1 MQNAVK
7 RLIARP
13 NKGSQKDKVRQ
24 LVIDTATEALSVALF
39 AGGALLDS
47 HHEIAGRG
55 HAEKLLP
62 IIAAMNGGGRADEII
77 VDSGPGSFTGVRVGL
92 AAARALA
99 YGWQAQL
106 RAYASLSL
114 VAAIARSTP
123 HPQDNNTTLCIVMT
137 GGHGECFW
145 QIFDRAT
152 LNPHSPVASTPIAT
166 LAAELDAPFLYG
178 TGAAAIMEARGG
190 HGEVIPLHP
199 DARALP
205 SLPAHLISGDST
217 PLYGRGADAVP
228 IAIRKD

>member
-7 RLIARP
+7 RLIAKP

-39 AGGALLDS
+39 EGGGLLAS

-62 IIAAMNGGGRADEII
+62 IIAAMDGGGRADELI

-99 YGWQAQL
+99 YGWKARL

-114 VAAIARSTP
+114 VAAIARSAP
-123 HPQDNNTTLCIVMT
+123 HPQDDGAALAIVMT

-145 QIFDRAT
+145 QMFDRAT
-152 LNPHSPVASTPIAT
+152 LTPQGAVTSTPIAA

-178 TGAAAIMEARGG
+178 TGAAAVIEARG
-190 HGEVIPLHP
+190 HGEAIPLHP

-205 SLPAHLISGDST
+205 SLPEALIGTDST

-228 IAIRKD
+228 LAMRKD

>member
-1 MQNAVK
+1 M
-7 RLIARP
+7 
-13 NKGSQKDKVRQ
+13 RQ

-39 AGGALLDS
+39 DGGALVAS

-55 HAEKLLP
+55 HAEKLIP
-62 IIAAMNGGGRADEII
+62 IIAAMDGGGRADEIV

-99 YGWQAQL
+99 YGWGVPL

-114 VAAIARSTP
+114 VAAMARDLSGEEDEGASPTP
-123 HPQDNNTTLCIVMT
+123 SLTIVMN

-152 LNPHSPVASTPIAT
+152 LAPHAPVASTPIAQ
-166 LAAELDAPFLYG
+166 LAAQLESPLLYG
-178 TGAAAIMEARGG
+178 TGAPSIIEARG
-190 HGEVIPLHP
+190 HGRAIPLHP
-199 DARALP
+199 DARHLP
-205 SLPAHLISGDST
+205 RLPAHLLGDDST

-228 IAIRKD
+228 LAMRKK